1 MDSIV
6 IIGTGL
12 AGYNLAKEIRK
23 INKQVPLHL
32 ITADGGESYSK
43 PMLSNALA
51 KGKTASQ
58 LVLADAAKMA
68 EQLDATIQCNT
79 RVESIDVNAKMLGT
93 SAGELAYGRLVLALG
108 ASQIEPP
115 LQGNAVNDV
124 LKVNDLDDYAR
135 FRQALEP
142 AAHVGIIGPGLIG
155 CEFANDLINAGKKA
169 TVIGPSNIP
178 LDRLLPEAVGKMVL
192 QALTK
197 AGIEWRLGVKATEV
211 NSVGQAY
218 QISMSDGSLL
228 SVDLVLSAVGL
239 RPNIT
244 LAQDAGLKVNR
255 GIVVDRT
262 LQTSQAEIYALGDCV
277 EIDGLVLPFVLPL
290 MNAARTLAK
299 TLTGSITQI
308 SYPAMPVVV
317 KTPAH
322 PIAVSPPAQNARGE
336 WEIDLEDSG
345 ARAFYRANDGA
356 LLGFVLTGD
365 KVAEKQTLSKE
376 LPGVL
381 A

>member
-1 MDSIV
+1 MEPIV
-6 IIGTGL
+6 IVGTGL

-23 INKQVPLHL
+23 YDKQIPLHL

-51 KGKTASQ
+51 KGKSASQ

-68 EQLDATIQCNT
+68 AQLDATIQCNT
-79 RVESIDVNAKMLGT
+79 RVESIDVNAKLLHA
-93 SAGELAYGRLVLALG
+93 SSGELAYGKLILALG
-108 ASQIEPP
+108 ASQIDPP

-124 LKVNDLDDYAR
+124 VTVNDLDDYAR
-135 FRQALEP
+135 FRQALET
-142 AAHVGIIGPGLIG
+142 ANHVGIIGPGLIG
-155 CEFANDLINAGKKA
+155 CEFANDLVNAGKKA
-169 TVIGPSNIP
+169 TVIGPSKIP
-178 LDRLLPEAVGKMVL
+178 LDRLLPEAVGEMVL

-211 NSVGQAY
+211 NSEGQGY
-218 QISMSDGSLL
+218 QILMSDGSLL

-239 RPNIT
+239 RPNIS

-255 GIVVDRT
+255 GIIVDRA
-262 LQTSQAEIYALGDCV
+262 LQASHPDIYALGDCV
-277 EIDGLVLPFVLPL
+277 EIEGLVLPFVLPL

-299 TLTGSITQI
+299 TLTGNTTPI

-322 PIAVSPPAQNARGE
+322 PIAVSPPAQDAKGV
-336 WEIDLEDSG
+336 WEIDMEESG
-345 ARAFYRANDGA
+345 ARALYRAENGSIV
-356 LLGFVLTGD
+356 GFVLTGD

-376 LPGVL
+376 LPAVL

>member
-23 INKQVPLHL
+23 IDKQVPLHL

-58 LVLADAAKMA
+58 LVLADAVKMA

-79 RVESIDVNAKMLGT
+79 RVESIDVNKKLLGT
-93 SAGELAYGRLVLALG
+93 SAGDIAYGKLVLALG
-108 ASQIEPP
+108 ASQIDPP

-124 LKVNDLDDYAR
+124 LTVNDLDDYAR
-135 FRQALEP
+135 FRQALEL
-142 AAHVGIIGPGLIG
+142 ATHVGIIGPGLIG
-155 CEFANDLINAGKKA
+155 CEFANDLVNAGKKA

-178 LDRLLPEAVGKMVL
+178 LDRLLPESVGIIVL
-192 QALTK
+192 QALTT
-197 AGIEWRLGVKATEV
+197 AGIEWRLGVTATEV
-211 NSVGQAY
+211 NSEGQGY
-218 QISMSDGSLL
+218 QISMSDGSVL
-228 SVDLVLSAVGL
+228 SVDLVLSAIGL
-239 RPNIT
+239 RPNIA
-244 LAQDAGLKVNR
+244 LAQNAGLSVNR

-262 LQTSQAEIYALGDCV
+262 LQTSQPDIYALGDCI
-277 EIDGLVLPFVLPL
+277 EIEGLVLPFVLPL

-322 PIAVSPPAQNARGE
+322 PVAVSPPAQDAKGE
-336 WEIDLEDSG
+336 WDIELEDAG
-345 ARAFYRANDGA
+345 ARAFYRAPDGS

-365 KVAEKQTLSKE
+365 KVAERQALSKE
-376 LPGVL
+376 LPVVL